1 MKDLKSTC
9 RIALVQAE
17 PVMFDKEACLSKA
30 LDYIHEA
37 AREHAE
43 LIVFP
48 ELFIPGYPIGLNF
61 GFSMGKRTEDEV
73 GIHAVRMGNIVGI
86 HEVMIGT
93 QNEMITLKHEAF
105 SRGVFADGSVKAAVF
120 LAGKSAGLYD
130 MKDLLREG
138 D

>member
-61 GFSMGKRTEDEV
+61 GFSMGNGRRPEGQTGNGIMTHRWWRAARRLRSWV
-73 GIHAVRMGNIVGI
+73 GRHGRRKPM
-86 HEVMIGT
+86 
-93 QNEMITLKHEAF
+93 
-105 SRGVFADGSVKAAVF
+105 
-120 LAGKSAGLYD
+120 
-130 MKDLLREG
+130 
-138 D
+138 